1 MTSSFSLRHGE
12 GSSLLV
18 PAATK
23 ERNQS
28 HTHKANTHT
37 RTHTHIHDD
46 NIPTVTSKNHLK
58 CRLLLFNIR
67 VSVLGK
73 TYSDQFMT

>member
-1 MTSSFSLRHGE
+1 MTSSFSPRHGE

-18 PAATK
+18 LAATK

-37 RTHTHIHDD
+37 HTHIHDD
-46 NIPTVTSKNHLK
+46 DIPTVTSTNHLK